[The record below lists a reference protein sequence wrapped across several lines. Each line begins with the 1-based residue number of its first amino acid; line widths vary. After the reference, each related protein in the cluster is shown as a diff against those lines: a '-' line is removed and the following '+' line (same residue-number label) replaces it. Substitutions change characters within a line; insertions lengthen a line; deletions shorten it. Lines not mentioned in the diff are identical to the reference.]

1 MRTTAK
7 TMLAAMIMLLMPVR
21 HFAQP
26 ILNTNPQTTIEFDI
40 TEIPN
45 FDERVI
51 FLYNLMNDSRFD
63 IITSERDGFF
73 VISANDAFE
82 GIDLGETFAEFREQ
96 NANAFARMDK
106 AQAAATAC
114 DYKAALPVGFTNS
127 LMMDIYVRSRQNNT
141 CANADPFCTDNG
153 MYQFPAGVNAGSG
166 ESGPDYDCLYST
178 PNPAWYY
185 MRIANPGN
193 INITMYS
200 TPSVDIDFCCWGPFD
215 DPLSPCPNGL
225 TSNKV
230 VSCSYSTAATE
241 VCQIPSSAQT
251 GDYFILIITNYSN
264 QSCNISFSKTGGTGT
279 TDCNILPPLVN
290 NTGPY
295 CVGETIS
302 LTAQG
307 QSGASYSWTGPGGFN
322 SNQQNPTRPN
332 CTMQMAG
339 TYTCTITVGTQSNS
353 ATTEVVIYPMPTA
366 NFTYTTVCEGSAT
379 QFTSTS
385 TTNPAG
391 QAIQNYQWN
400 FGDGQTGTGATV
412 NHTYASAGTYQVTLT
427 VSCGG
432 HCTNQKTQTVTVNAQ
447 PSANFTYTTV
457 CQGNAT
463 QFTSTSAGQ
472 IQSYSWN
479 FGDGQTGTG
488 QNVSH
493 TYANA
498 GTYQVTLTVQGAG
511 DSCSD
516 HITQT
521 VTVNATPTSNFNYTS
536 VCRGEPTQFTS
547 TATVQ
552 QGQQIQTYS
561 WNFGDG
567 QTGTGQ
573 TVSHTYA
580 NAGDYQVTH
589 TVSTSNGLCSDQMTQ
604 TVPVYAAPVASATA
618 QPNTIIYGATSTLTA
633 NAGATGSFN
642 FHWEPADMVV
652 NPNNQTTQ
660 TVPLQATQTFTVT
673 VTNPQGGCNSSAQ
686 VTVTI
691 DGSGMSA
698 MATADQTQLC
708 DGETTTLHAIPAGG
722 TGNYTFN
729 WTPANTLNN
738 PTSQDPIATPP
749 LGSTTYTCTISDG
762 FTTQNVNVTIVVHP
776 NVEYDMYQTVCDNDT
791 YNFFGNELNTPGV
804 YNHTLQ
810 TQFGCDSVIHLHL
823 DNWQTYE
830 TSVSDRF
837 CEGDIYPFFGQN
849 CNEAGVYYHTLQS
862 AHGCDSVIRLN
873 LIQDPIYE
881 FDIYESTCEGGP
893 GYYYSGDY
901 LQPSPYPYTYVYE
914 TQKGCD
920 SIIVL
925 HISEA
930 EYNSKN
936 YNVSLCAEEFTWA
949 SNGQTYYES
958 GTYYDTLQYVN
969 TCDSTL
975 VLNLELRPS
984 YDIEERVTSCDTYR
998 WKNDVYNVDM
1008 TFSESTT
1015 YTHHY
1020 VNNFGC
1026 DSEVTLF
1033 LTINDHDE
1041 HSFTLDDEN
1050 SCDEYFWD
1058 PNGHEIVYTDHQD
1071 PVYNLSGTYKRI
1083 YLNQAGCD
1091 SIVTMT
1097 ANFDYTPHPTAIYPM
1112 DVENTTPH
1120 WVVTAA
1126 EFQINAYDFN
1136 LWDENPNCSWD
1147 TVVWTCDEAPNWV
1160 YEPFGD
1166 KGKCC
1171 KVYVLNHV
1179 DDTIWLKAHA
1189 FNRCAPDEGIEQ
1201 KYWFVCSF
1209 YGVEENG
1216 QNGSANLGFDVVPNP
1231 NNGRMT
1237 LNFEHL
1243 TGKVNVKVY
1252 DMKGSLI
1259 DRFETYNGSGSCSH
1273 DYQMKHGANGFYFFV
1288 ATSKEGTI
1296 AKKVVIQK

>member
-1 MRTTAK
+1 
-7 TMLAAMIMLLMPVR
+7 MLAAMIMLLMPVR

-73 VISANDAFE
+73 V
-82 GIDLGETFAEFREQ
+82 
-96 NANAFARMDK
+96 
-106 AQAAATAC
+106 ATAC

-552 QGQQIQTYS
+552 QGQQIQ
-561 WNFGDG
+561 
-567 QTGTGQ
+567 
-573 TVSHTYA
+573 
-580 NAGDYQVTH
+580 
-589 TVSTSNGLCSDQMTQ
+589 LDQ
-604 TVPVYAAPVASATA
+604 
-618 QPNTIIYGATSTLTA
+618 
-633 NAGATGSFN
+633 
-642 FHWEPADMVV
+642 
-652 NPNNQTTQ
+652 
-660 TVPLQATQTFTVT
+660 
-673 VTNPQGGCNSSAQ
+673 
-686 VTVTI
+686 
-691 DGSGMSA
+691 
-698 MATADQTQLC
+698 
-708 DGETTTLHAIPAGG
+708 
-722 TGNYTFN
+722 
-729 WTPANTLNN
+729 
-738 PTSQDPIATPP
+738 
-749 LGSTTYTCTISDG
+749 
-762 FTTQNVNVTIVVHP
+762 
-776 NVEYDMYQTVCDNDT
+776 
-791 YNFFGNELNTPGV
+791 EL
-804 YNHTLQ
+804 
-810 TQFGCDSVIHLHL
+810 
-823 DNWQTYE
+823 
-830 TSVSDRF
+830 
-837 CEGDIYPFFGQN
+837 
-849 CNEAGVYYHTLQS
+849 
-862 AHGCDSVIRLN
+862 
-873 LIQDPIYE
+873 
-881 FDIYESTCEGGP
+881 
-893 GYYYSGDY
+893 
-901 LQPSPYPYTYVYE
+901 
-914 TQKGCD
+914 
-920 SIIVL
+920 
-925 HISEA
+925 
-930 EYNSKN
+930 
-936 YNVSLCAEEFTWA
+936 
-949 SNGQTYYES
+949 
-958 GTYYDTLQYVN
+958 
-969 TCDSTL
+969 
-975 VLNLELRPS
+975 
-984 YDIEERVTSCDTYR
+984 
-998 WKNDVYNVDM
+998 
-1008 TFSESTT
+1008 
-1015 YTHHY
+1015 
-1020 VNNFGC
+1020 
-1026 DSEVTLF
+1026 
-1033 LTINDHDE
+1033 
-1041 HSFTLDDEN
+1041 
-1050 SCDEYFWD
+1050 
-1058 PNGHEIVYTDHQD
+1058 
-1071 PVYNLSGTYKRI
+1071 
-1083 YLNQAGCD
+1083 
-1091 SIVTMT
+1091 
-1097 ANFDYTPHPTAIYPM
+1097 
-1112 DVENTTPH
+1112 
-1120 WVVTAA
+1120 
-1126 EFQINAYDFN
+1126 
-1136 LWDENPNCSWD
+1136 
-1147 TVVWTCDEAPNWV
+1147 
-1160 YEPFGD
+1160 
-1166 KGKCC
+1166 
-1171 KVYVLNHV
+1171 
-1179 DDTIWLKAHA
+1179 
-1189 FNRCAPDEGIEQ
+1189 
-1201 KYWFVCSF
+1201 
-1209 YGVEENG
+1209 
-1216 QNGSANLGFDVVPNP
+1216 
-1231 NNGRMT
+1231 
-1237 LNFEHL
+1237 
-1243 TGKVNVKVY
+1243 
-1252 DMKGSLI
+1252 
-1259 DRFETYNGSGSCSH
+1259 
-1273 DYQMKHGANGFYFFV
+1273 
-1288 ATSKEGTI
+1288 
-1296 AKKVVIQK
+1296 